1 MDEGVRRAAERL
13 ATRGLLTPSQIRRI
27 EGLPSGG
34 RIIGCRERI
43 PRMGRGGD
51 GRLLRIDPSGR
62 LEASVSVKRV
72 QSYLNVLG

>member
-34 RIIGCRERI
+34 RIVGYRNGA
-43 PRMGRGGD
+43 PMFRGGD